1 MPAGYTLR
9 DRSEGACQNGMPA
22 GYTLRD
28 CSKGAQAMQEFGI
41 NGKNMGK
48 IFCIMGKSSSG
59 KDTLY
64 KQILKT
70 KDLPLSQII
79 LYTTRPIRFGETNGV
94 EYFFVDEQRLKE
106 LEAEGK
112 VIEVRAYHTVC
123 GVWKYF
129 TVNDGQIDLAEQNYL
144 MITTLEAYTRFRDY
158 FGASSVESVYVEVE
172 DGLRLKRAL
181 EREMLQKEP
190 KYAELC
196 RRFLAD
202 TEDFS
207 EEKLKAAGIKNR
219 FLNEDLENTRKEIT
233 SYIRSV
239 LRNCDMAGYDIEKG
253 V

>member
-1 MPAGYTLR
+1 
-9 DRSEGACQNGMPA
+9 
-22 GYTLRD
+22 
-28 CSKGAQAMQEFGI
+28 
-41 NGKNMGK
+41 MGK

-64 KQILKT
+64 KEILKT
-70 KDLPLSQII
+70 KDLRLSQII
-79 LYTTRPIRFGETNGV
+79 IYTTRPIRFGEADGT

-106 LEAEGK
+106 LEEEGK

-123 GVWKYF
+123 GIWKYF
-129 TVNDGQIDLAEQNYL
+129 TVNDGQIDLTRRNYL
-144 MITTLEAYTRFRDY
+144 LITTLEAYIKIRDY
-158 FGASSVESVYVEVE
+158 FGASMVEPVYVEVE

-181 EREMLQKEP
+181 EREMLQSEP

-207 EEKLKAAGIKNR
+207 EEKLEAAGIKKR
-219 FLNEDLENTRKEIT
+219 FFNEDLEQTRKKIA
-233 SYIRSV
+233 SYIRKV
-239 LRNCDMAGYDIEKG
+239 LQNDRRGTEEG

>member
-1 MPAGYTLR
+1 M
-9 DRSEGACQNGMPA
+9 
-22 GYTLRD
+22 
-28 CSKGAQAMQEFGI
+28 
-41 NGKNMGK
+41 GKNMGK

-64 KQILKT
+64 KEILKT
-70 KDLPLSQII
+70 ADLPLSQII
-79 LYTTRPIRFGETNGV
+79 IYTTRPIRFGETNGV
-94 EYFFVDEQRLKE
+94 EYFFVNEQRLRE
-106 LEAEGK
+106 LESEGK

-129 TVNDGQIDLAEQNYL
+129 TVNDGQINLAEQNYL

-158 FGASSVESVYVEVE
+158 FGASAVEPVYVEVE

-190 KYAELC
+190 KYTELC

-202 TEDFS
+202 TEDFA
-207 EEKLKAAGIKNR
+207 EEKLQAAGIRKR
-219 FLNEDLENTRKEIT
+219 FLNKDLEDTRKEIT

-239 LRNCDMAGYDIEKG
+239 LRNCNMVENDIEKG

>member
-1 MPAGYTLR
+1 M
-9 DRSEGACQNGMPA
+9 
-22 GYTLRD
+22 
-28 CSKGAQAMQEFGI
+28 
-41 NGKNMGK
+41 GKNMGK

-64 KQILKT
+64 KEILKT

-79 LYTTRPIRFGETNGV
+79 IYTTRPIRFGETNGV
-94 EYFFVDEQRLKE
+94 EYFFVDERRLKE
-106 LEAEGK
+106 LESEDK
-112 VIEVRAYHTVC
+112 VIEIRAYHTVC

-129 TVNDGQIDLAEQNYL
+129 TVNDGQIDLTKQNYL
-144 MITTLEAYTRFRDY
+144 VITTLEAYISFRDY
-158 FGASSVESVYVEVE
+158 FGAASVEPVYVEVE

-202 TEDFS
+202 TEDFA
-207 EEKLKAAGIKNR
+207 EEKIKAAGIEKR
-219 FLNEDLENTRKEIT
+219 FFNENLEDTRKEIT
-233 SYIRSV
+233 LYIRSI
-239 LRNCDMAGYDIEKG
+239 LQSCSMAENDMERE

>member
-1 MPAGYTLR
+1 
-9 DRSEGACQNGMPA
+9 
-22 GYTLRD
+22 
-28 CSKGAQAMQEFGI
+28 
-41 NGKNMGK
+41 MGK

-64 KQILKT
+64 KEILKT
-70 KDLPLSQII
+70 RDLPLSQII
-79 LYTTRPIRFGETNGV
+79 IYTTRPIRFGETNGV
-94 EYFFVDEQRLKE
+94 EYFFVDEQRLRE
-106 LEAEGK
+106 LESEGK

-129 TVNDGQIDLAEQNYL
+129 TVNDGQIDLKEQNYL
-144 MITTLEAYTRFRDY
+144 MITTLEAYTKFRDY
-158 FGASSVESVYVEVE
+158 FGASAVVPIYVEVE

-202 TEDFS
+202 TEDFA
-207 EEKLKAAGIKNR
+207 EEKVKAAGIEKR
-219 FLNEDLENTRKEIT
+219 FLNEDLEDTRKEIT
-233 SYIRSV
+233 SYIRSI
-239 LRNCDMAGYDIEKG
+239 LRKCNMVENDIGKG

>member
-1 MPAGYTLR
+1 
-9 DRSEGACQNGMPA
+9 
-22 GYTLRD
+22 
-28 CSKGAQAMQEFGI
+28 
-41 NGKNMGK
+41 MGK

-64 KQILKT
+64 KEILKT
-70 KDLPLSQII
+70 HDLPLSQITI
-79 LYTTRPIRFGETNGV
+79 YTTRPIRFGETNGV
-94 EYFFVDEQRLKE
+94 EYFFVDEQRLRE
-106 LEAEGK
+106 LESEGK
-112 VIEVRAYHTVC
+112 VIEARAYHTVC

-129 TVNDGQIDLAEQNYL
+129 TVNDGQIDLTEQNYL
-144 MITTLEAYTRFRDY
+144 MITTLEAYTKFRDY
-158 FGASSVESVYVEVE
+158 FGASAVVPIYVEVE

-202 TEDFS
+202 TEDFA
-207 EEKLKAAGIKNR
+207 EEKLGAAGIGKR
-219 FLNEDLENTRKEIT
+219 FLNKDLEDTRKEIV

-239 LRNCDMAGYDIEKG
+239 LRNCSMVEDDIGKG